1 MVLDIRGLA
10 FNVHKPYIIMACIIR
25 CYSIMHIKQVY
36 VCSQKKK
43 SNKFVQILAL
53 AHEPKW
59 KKCGFFTQVT
69 PLFLFIKIAHFFYLP
84 K

>member
-43 SNKFVQILAL
+43 I
-53 AHEPKW
+53 E
-59 KKCGFFTQVT
+59 QVCADISSGT
-69 PLFLFIKIAHFFYLP
+69 
-84 K
+84 

>member
-43 SNKFVQILAL
+43 SNQFVQILAL

-59 KKCGFFTQVT
+59 KKMRFFYPSNT
-69 PLFLFIKIAHFFYLP
+69 PFLFTKITHFFIY
-84 K
+84 